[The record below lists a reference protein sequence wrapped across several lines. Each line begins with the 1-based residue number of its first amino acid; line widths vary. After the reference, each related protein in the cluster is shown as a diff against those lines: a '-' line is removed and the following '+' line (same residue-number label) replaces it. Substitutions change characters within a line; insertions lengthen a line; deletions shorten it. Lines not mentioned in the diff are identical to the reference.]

1 MIIPTTSASFLLL
14 PAIHIPFLCP
24 FVQEPICFK
33 KVRCGAYT
41 GLLNSTITYFFRKG
55 NRLPKS
61 VIYCKVCV
69 IFVIVHRAWKAEG
82 KQTSSSLVRPF
93 SFCFPHRASAR
104 CFLSGPPDK
113 KMPTPS
119 KNNHYPAFSPA
130 KKQAL
135 MTLPDPPEGFLPE
148 PLLLPFCHIFHS
160 EDGLRGPLPR

>member
-82 KQTSSSLVRPF
+82 KQTSSSLVSSCPARRTRRCPRPLKITTIWHFHPQRSRRLCHSRIYQKVF
-93 SFCFPHRASAR
+93 SQSRFYCHFVASFILRMA
-104 CFLSGPPDK
+104 CMALYPDKIHLMAFLS
-113 KMPTPS
+113 
-119 KNNHYPAFSPA
+119 
-130 KKQAL
+130 L
-135 MTLPDPPEGFLPE
+135 
-148 PLLLPFCHIFHS
+148 
-160 EDGLRGPLPR
+160 